1 MFEDIGYFLMRA
13 FAIPIE
19 YFGIILEATETV
31 SYLITAFI
39 IVCLVRFILKPIF
52 GGRAFGASDRAKF
65 KREEVD
71 ND

>member
-1 MFEDIGYFLMRA
+1 MLEDIAWIMLRV
-13 FAIPIE
+13 FAVPVE
-19 YFGIILEATETV
+19 YFTVVLEATETV

-65 KREEVD
+65 KREELERD
-71 ND
+71 

>member
-1 MFEDIGYFLMRA
+1 MLEDIAWIMLRV
-13 FAIPIE
+13 FAVPVE
-19 YFGIILEATETV
+19 YFTVVLEATETV

-65 KREEVD
+65 KREEVERD
-71 ND
+71 